1 MLSALNK
8 KADNIQTKK
17 TKVMKSYSK
26 PNTIIVEI
34 ENKSIIAAS
43 LPINSGTTTDKQL
56 APQRNSD
63 WSDYEN

>member
-1 MLSALNK
+1 
-8 KADNIQTKK
+8 
-17 TKVMKSYSK
+17 MKSYIK

>member
-1 MLSALNK
+1 
-8 KADNIQTKK
+8 
-17 TKVMKSYSK
+17 MKSYSK

-34 ENKSIIAAS
+34 ENKSIFAAS
-43 LPINSGTTTDKQL
+43 LPVDPKQTTGTQL